1 MWLRRRVYRGHFAL
15 RVCPAC
21 VPAPDISERALGR
34 ASLEIS
40 RTRHAFLC
48 RRNCVAV
55 LLGAVE
61 ELGTRVSIDERLTRL
76 CADFSVAK
84 IGEWLERKFASYDTS
99 KQDVI
104 SIAENKNDKE
114 YFRLFCKL

>member
-1 MWLRRRVYRGHFAL
+1 MPSACAQLACPFLIFQSGLLVVPRWRYLERVTLFY
-15 RVCPAC
+15 
-21 VPAPDISERALGR
+21 
-34 ASLEIS
+34 
-40 RTRHAFLC
+40 C
-48 RRNCVAV
+48 RRNSVAI
-55 LLGAVE
+55 LLGAAE
-61 ELGTRVSIDERLTRL
+61 ELGMRVSIDERLTRL